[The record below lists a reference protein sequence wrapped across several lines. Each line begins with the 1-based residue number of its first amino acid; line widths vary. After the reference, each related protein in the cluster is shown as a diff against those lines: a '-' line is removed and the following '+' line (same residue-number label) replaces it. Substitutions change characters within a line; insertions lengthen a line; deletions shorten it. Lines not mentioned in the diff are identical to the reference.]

1 MPTKNRRLS
10 RLDLLAAT
18 MADLHEVVTGL
29 ELRRAA
35 MDLLARREHG
45 FQELSIKLLKRFRG
59 RPIQERD
66 LEVALRGLERDG
78 LLSDERYAASRAR
91 QLAGRGYGPNRI
103 REQLRKQG
111 VEDQAESALAGACDG
126 SAGWS
131 THAVAVYKKKYQGR
145 PIIGDFQ
152 SRQKEKAKR
161 LRFLQYRG
169 FSAELSQALV
179 SADEKDSDPSE

>member
-1 MPTKNRRLS
+1 
-10 RLDLLAAT
+10 

-66 LEVALRGLERDG
+66 VEVALRGLERDG

-91 QLAGRGYGPNRI
+91 QLAGRGYGPNR
-103 REQLRKQG
+103 
-111 VEDQAESALAGACDG
+111 
-126 SAGWS
+126 
-131 THAVAVYKKKYQGR
+131 
-145 PIIGDFQ
+145 
-152 SRQKEKAKR
+152 
-161 LRFLQYRG
+161 
-169 FSAELSQALV
+169 
-179 SADEKDSDPSE
+179 